1 MESLPDDV
9 LALILKYLPRD
20 GTNSRINAILTCKR
34 WNNVY
39 LTKVL
44 PPWKIFLIDHDRT
57 DYCGLMGAFDVNAN
71 TINKEYFFHWYE
83 KFPKALKKDFLF
95 KYGDYFFYES
105 CALDNKEDRKEMVKF
120 FLKEFMD
127 YFSQT
132 QSDGR
137 SLRDDGFTYEQ
148 ISTMLSSGISHI
160 LFKEDIDLAYII
172 FIDYC
177 FIPIS
182 KKILKKW
189 CTILCHKREYPDEKI
204 LQKNR
209 VQLVKWIKHRPE
221 MTKYLIRGED
231 NFYY

>member
-1 MESLPDDV
+1 METLPDDV

-34 WNNVY
+34 WKNVY

-44 PPWKIFLIDHDRT
+44 PPWKIFLIDYDRT
-57 DYCGLMGAFDVNAN
+57 DYCGLMGAFDINAN
-71 TINKEYFFHWYE
+71 TINKEYFFYWYE
-83 KFPKALKKDFLF
+83 KFPKALKKDFLLG
-95 KYGDYFFYES
+95 YGDYFFYES
-105 CALDNKEDRKEMVKF
+105 CALDNKGNRKELALF
-120 FLKEFMD
+120 ILKEFIS
-127 YFSQT
+127 Y
-132 QSDGR
+132 
-137 SLRDDGFTYEQ
+137 GFTYEQ
-148 ISTMLSSGISHI
+148 ISTIISQGISHI

-189 CTILCHKREYPDEKI
+189 CTILCYKREYPEEKI

-209 VQLVKWIKHRPE
+209 VQLVRWIKHRPE
-221 MTKYLIRGED
+221 MTKYLIRGKD
-231 NFYY
+231 RFFYTN